1 MPPKT
6 RKEHREDEEL
16 ESVASDSGSSTTTSA
31 SSIAT
36 LTLSAEQL
44 QLMLD
49 SNTKN
54 MMSFVES
61 KLASSSGASSSKIKI
76 EIPKWKE
83 GDSPSEF
90 LGKYEQALI
99 HNGVGRGE
107 WGRLLRVY
115 LSDSDQ
121 AAYLLINPDRL
132 GDYDFVRS
140 ELLESLGDTPDGADK
155 RWVTLHRNQG
165 ESSRALFRRVHAT
178 GYRRMEG
185 LSSKEECCNRMI
197 LSKFLSLLGPECY
210 SSVVGKRPRNGHE
223 AARFAQEY
231 EEEVLFARSLK
242 SWSLDGSDSSDGGM
256 IGRSGPQGQSSDGN
270 QDVKTTGRQNSDRH
284 PVTCFGCGEPG
295 HIRPNCPHKVRQVV
309 VQGSKSGFSVDGFL
323 AGFEV
328 KGLRIDTGSD
338 RTLVH
343 QDFIPKAAFL
353 GKSIMLDS
361 WRGGQVSR
369 HRLARIPI
377 RIGEQEVMAEVAV
390 VDKLNCPALIGLD
403 LGPDMTKLILGLISK
418 QASTLLDV
426 VVKKVESVRQ
436 VSSVIVEVPMQQEE
450 DLVKEAEEEDAPIVV
465 QTADDPLPFSDIFDF
480 SDDLFVDDSLP
491 GEDLESMVEVEQK
504 CEVGEVLENIVE
516 VEREIVI
523 DQAGSDDDISLVM
536 DDKEDGVDFLCNERF
551 LFYYARA
558 TRGLAPIGSAFS
570 TFMSLLFFNVVLWIM
585 FLLVFSVFAAEFFSK
600 LVVGFIKDLL
610 LMTRIGGALSPW
622 VFDNIRGGRCYGLP
636 SPTQNSI
643 TYWNITCH

>member
-1 MPPKT
+1 
-6 RKEHREDEEL
+6 
-16 ESVASDSGSSTTTSA
+16 
-31 SSIAT
+31 
-36 LTLSAEQL
+36 
-44 QLMLD
+44 MLALL
-49 SNTKN
+49 
-54 MMSFVES
+54 
-61 KLASSSGASSSKIKI
+61 KLRLKFLNGRR
-76 EIPKWKE
+76 

-115 LSDSDQ
+115 LSDSGQ

-295 HIRPNCPHKVRQVV
+295 QIRPNCPHKVRQVV

-328 KGLRIDTGSD
+328 KVLRIDTGSD

-369 HRLARIPI
+369 HRLARISI

-504 CEVGEVLENIVE
+504 CEVGEVLESIVE